1 MYGEDR
7 EIAELQSRPF
17 WPGRRGCAKGVALL
31 NLLGLMVL
39 LVIML
44 VVIVAT
50 ASWVRQS
57 GRESLTRRTLESLS
71 QALAMYE
78 ESAGDFPPAVSS
90 NAELVRHLGSLES
103 SGQVLKAMPAY
114 AFRHTPGGREILD
127 GWGRP
132 LRYALSG
139 TRAELI
145 SEGRHADDHSDDVHR
160 SVPKSSLPEG
170 PN

>member
-1 MYGEDR
+1 MCGESQEMSR
-7 EIAELQSRPF
+7 LQARSFRDGQR
-17 WPGRRGCAKGVALL
+17 GRAKGVALL

-71 QALAMYE
+71 QSVAMYE
-78 ESAGDFPPAVSS
+78 ESAGEFPPAVSS
-90 NAELVRHLGSLES
+90 NAELVRYLGSVES
-103 SGQVLKAMPAY
+103 SGRVLEGVPAY

-132 LRYALSG
+132 VRYALSA
-139 TRAELI
+139 TKAELI
-145 SEGRHADDHSDDVHR
+145 SDGRHADDHSDDILR
-160 SVPKSSLPEG
+160 SVPKSSQPEG